1 MKKKIK
7 KVEVK
12 EQPDHTAEV
21 EVKKE
26 VDVKAMVDKLKSTVI
41 TEVVG
46 ALKPDLQ
53 KAVDGKFDEIKTII
67 TTEIKDVREQL
78 LNGNSANVEQT
89 SEAAPPLDVA
99 AALGGAAPTGAGG
112 GALDKLA
119 LIAPLIQQLG
129 IGRSQGGQFGGMMQ
143 EAMMRKFLSDIARSD
158 YQQQAMTTFMFK
170 QMFKENPEIIESMTK
185 TNDAFMNPLKKYGEQ
200 FEKAHEDKKKE

>member
-7 KVEVK
+7 KRVDIK

-21 EVKKE
+21 EVKE
-26 VDVKAMVDKLKSTVI
+26 QVDVKAMVDKLKSTVI

-78 LNGNSANVEQT
+78 LNGNSANDSQT
-89 SEAAPPLDVA
+89 SNTAPPLDVA

-112 GALDKLA
+112 ALDKIA

-129 IGRSQGGQFGGMMQ
+129 IGRNQGGQFGGMMQ

-200 FEKAHEDKKKE
+200 FEKAHEEKKKE

>member
-12 EQPDHTAEV
+12 E
-21 EVKKE
+21 EVKE
-26 VDVKAMVDKLKSTVI
+26 QVDVKALVDKIKSTVI

-78 LNGNSANVEQT
+78 LNGNSAHDSQT

-112 GALDKLA
+112 ALDKLA

-129 IGRSQGGQFGGMMQ
+129 IGRNQGGQFGGMMQ

>member
-7 KVEVK
+7 KAEVKEEVK
-12 EQPDHTAEV
+12 EQ
-21 EVKKE
+21 
-26 VDVKAMVDKLKSTVI
+26 VDVKAIVDKIKSTVI

-78 LNGNSANVEQT
+78 LNGNSAHDSQT

-112 GALDKLA
+112 ALDKLA

-129 IGRSQGGQFGGMMQ
+129 IGRNQGGQFGGMMQ

-200 FEKAHEDKKKE
+200 FEKAHEGEKKE

>member
-1 MKKKIK
+1 MKKKIN

-12 EQPDHTAEV
+12 EEI
-21 EVKKE
+21 
-26 VDVKAMVDKLKSTVI
+26 DVKALVDKLKTTVI

-53 KAVDGKFDEIKTII
+53 KAVDGKFNEIKTII

-78 LNGNSANVEQT
+78 LNGNSATVSN

-99 AALGGAAPTGAGG
+99 AALGASTATPNNTG
-112 GALDKLA
+112 GAMDKLA
-119 LIAPLIQQLG
+119 AIAPLIQALG
-129 IGRSQGGQFGGMMQ
+129 IGRNQGGQLGGMMQ

-170 QMFKENPEIIESMTK
+170 QMFKENPEIIESMKK
-185 TNDAFMNPLKKYGEQ
+185 TNDALMNPLKKYGEQ
-200 FEKAHEDKKKE
+200 FEKAHEGEKKE

>member
-7 KVEVK
+7 KAEVKEEVK
-12 EQPDHTAEV
+12 EQ
-21 EVKKE
+21 
-26 VDVKAMVDKLKSTVI
+26 VDVKALVDKIKSTVI

-78 LNGNSANVEQT
+78 LNGNSAHDSQT

-112 GALDKLA
+112 ALDKLA

-129 IGRSQGGQFGGMMQ
+129 IGRNQGGQFGGMMQ

-200 FEKAHEDKKKE
+200 FEKAHEGEKKE

>member
-1 MKKKIK
+1 LKKKIK
-7 KVEVK
+7 KAEVKEEVK
-12 EQPDHTAEV
+12 EQ
-21 EVKKE
+21 
-26 VDVKAMVDKLKSTVI
+26 VDVKAIVDKIKSTVI
-41 TEVVG
+41 AEVVG

-78 LNGNSANVEQT
+78 LNGNSAHDSQT

-112 GALDKLA
+112 ALDKLA

-129 IGRSQGGQFGGMMQ
+129 IGRNQGGQFGGMMQ

-200 FEKAHEDKKKE
+200 FEKAHEGEKKE

>member
-21 EVKKE
+21 KE
-26 VDVKAMVDKLKSTVI
+26 QVDVKALVDKIKSTVI

-99 AALGGAAPTGAGG
+99 AALGGAAPTGAG

-200 FEKAHEDKKKE
+200 FEKAHEEKKE

>member
-21 EVKKE
+21 KE
-26 VDVKAMVDKLKSTVI
+26 QVDVKALVDKIKSTVI

-99 AALGGAAPTGAGG
+99 AALGGAAPTGSAGG

-200 FEKAHEDKKKE
+200 FEKAHEGEKKG

>member
-21 EVKKE
+21 KE
-26 VDVKAMVDKLKSTVI
+26 QVDVKALVDKIKSTVI

-99 AALGGAAPTGAGG
+99 AALGGAAPTGAG

-200 FEKAHEDKKKE
+200 FEKAHEEKKKE

>member
-12 EQPDHTAEV
+12 E

-26 VDVKAMVDKLKSTVI
+26 VDVKALVDKIKSTVI

-78 LNGNSANVEQT
+78 LNGNSAHDSQT

-112 GALDKLA
+112 ALDKIA

>member
-12 EQPDHTAEV
+12 EQ
-21 EVKKE
+21 
-26 VDVKAMVDKLKSTVI
+26 VDVKALVDKIKSTVI
-41 TEVVG
+41 AEVVG

-99 AALGGAAPTGAGG
+99 AALGGAAPTGSAGG

-200 FEKAHEDKKKE
+200 FEKAHEGEKKG